1 MAEPVLRRGTPA
13 DDRAIRALLA
23 RNFPDNPKQ
32 LAEFTRWQYWDN
44 PFGMTRSWLYE
55 ADGRV
60 VAHWAAV
67 PVPMVL
73 DGKPVTGAKGVD
85 GATDPDY
92 RGRGL
97 FRSVGAAMRADCTE
111 HGVPV
116 ILSHPNPNAAR
127 GVEQAGGQLI
137 ARVPVYVLPL
147 DDAWLARRFHLPR
160 PVSAALR
167 RVTFGAR
174 QAEAGERVDA
184 VPMDIERVW
193 DLAGAAVS
201 HGIRR
206 DASWWVWRYGA
217 RPGGDYR
224 YYECRAAGKLRGAA
238 VVTERDAFGA
248 RFLFVLELLAADAD
262 AARGLS
268 AAIADDAGDA
278 VGAALAALPGTAIAG
293 HALRAGFRRLPR
305 ALEPHPFRFMAIDC
319 AGLGDLTKRGWSMA
333 WGDLDHL

>member
-1 MAEPVLRRGTPA
+1 VAEPVLRRGTPA
-13 DDRAIRALLA
+13 DDEAIRALLA
-23 RNFPDNPKQ
+23 QNFPDNPKR

-55 ADGRV
+55 AEGRV

-73 DGKPVTGAKGVD
+73 DGADVVGAKGVD
-85 GATDPDY
+85 GATHSDW

-97 FRSVGAAMRADCTE
+97 FRSLGEAMRADCGE

-147 DDAWLARRFHLPR
+147 DDTWLARRFHLPR
-160 PVSAALR
+160 PVSVALR
-167 RVTFGAR
+167 RVAFGAR
-174 QAEAGERVDA
+174 GAVIGEQVAG
-184 VPMDIERVW
+184 VPSGLRALWEV
-193 DLAGAAVS
+193 AGADTVN
-201 HGIRR
+201 GIRR
-206 DASWWVWRYGA
+206 DASWWAWRYAA
-217 RPGGDYR
+217 RPGGEYR
-224 YYECRAAGKLRGAA
+224 CYAVRASGRLRGAA

-248 RFLFVLELLAADAD
+248 RFLFVLELLAADD
-262 AARGLS
+262 EAARGLS
-268 AAIADDAGDA
+268 AAIAEDAGDA
-278 VGAALAALPGTAIAG
+278 VGAALAALPGTRLAG
-293 HALRAGFRRLPR
+293 HAARAGFRRLPR

-319 AGLGDLTKRGWSMA
+319 AGLGDLTKRDWAMA